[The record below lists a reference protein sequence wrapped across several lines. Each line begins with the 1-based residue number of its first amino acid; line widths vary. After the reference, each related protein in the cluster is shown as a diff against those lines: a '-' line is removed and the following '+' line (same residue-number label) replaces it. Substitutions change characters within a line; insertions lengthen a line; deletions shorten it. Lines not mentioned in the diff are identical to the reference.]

1 MSATSQA
8 RVDAN
13 RQNAQSSTGPRTEA
27 GKQKSA
33 LNSVRHGLTGQTII
47 LPADQVE
54 AYQNFTEGYLKELA
68 PVGVYETD
76 LVHSI
81 MNCRWRMHQIAAM
94 ESAIYALGFRE
105 HGAQFADETP
115 EMAAAMARAITY
127 QHKRQDLER
136 LRRYES
142 QLNRQ
147 ANKDQQLLTTLQ
159 TERKEK
165 AAQQE
170 KDAIALLTHF
180 TTTGK
185 PWNPADFGF
194 FRKHS
199 LRSFISNDLQG
210 SIRSADFAADRTVF
224 ISGDERPAHASFVLS
239 IEEIRQREERQ
250 FLLNRLRGG
259 S

>member
-1 MSATSQA
+1 MSTSSQA

-27 GKQKSA
+27 GKQKSS

-54 AYQNFTEGYLKELA
+54 AYQQFTEGFLKELA
-68 PVGVYETD
+68 PVGVHEAA

-81 MNCRWRMHQIAAM
+81 MSSRWRMHQISAM

-105 HGAQFADETP
+105 HGAKFADETP

-127 QHKRQDLER
+127 QHQRQDIER

-142 QLNRQ
+142 QMNRQ
-147 ANKDQQLLTTLQ
+147 ANKDMQLLTTLQ
-159 TERKEK
+159 TTRK
-165 AAQQE
+165 AQGAQQE

-185 PWNPADFGF
+185 SWNPADFG
-194 FRKHS
+194 
-199 LRSFISNDLQG
+199 
-210 SIRSADFAADRTVF
+210 
-224 ISGDERPAHASFVLS
+224 FVLS
-239 IEEIRQREERQ
+239 IEEIRTLEERQ
-250 FLLNRLRGG
+250 FLRNRVCGG

>member
-13 RQNAQSSTGPRTEA
+13 RQNAQSSTGPRSEA

-54 AYQNFTEGYLKELA
+54 AYQTYTEGFLKELA
-68 PVGVYETD
+68 PVGVHETA

-81 MNCRWRMHQIAAM
+81 MSSRWRMHQIAAM

-115 EMAAAMARAITY
+115 EMAAAMARAITF
-127 QHKRQDLER
+127 QLQKPELER

-147 ANKDQQLLTTLQ
+147 ANKDQQLLTALQ

-194 FRKHS
+194 FRKHFRDPLVS
-199 LRSFISNDLQG
+199 MICEDRSDCKNSPLEP
-210 SIRSADFAADRTVF
+210 AVF
-224 ISGDERPAHASFVLS
+224 ISGDERPLMLVSFVP
-239 IEEIRQREERQ
+239 
-250 FLLNRLRGG
+250 NRK
-259 S
+259 SKIS